1 MEIDAIIFDLGG
13 VFIHID
19 YDATIAEFGR
29 LGFRN
34 PHELYSQKE
43 QAFLFQQYETGKIS
57 TPHFINKLLEF
68 VDSKPSPN
76 QIVRGWNA
84 MLGKIELTSIDV
96 LKSLQGKKRLFML
109 SNTNELHWE
118 IVQRNW
124 NLMDSNSIDSYF
136 EKIYVSHIFGKR
148 KPHVSTFQAVCSC
161 NQLDPS
167 STLFVDD
174 SIQHING
181 AKSVGLQTLHLTNIF
196 ELDSKIRQFI

>member
-19 YDATIAEFGR
+19 YEATIAEFRR

-43 QAFLFQQYETGKIS
+43 QAFLFQHYETGKIS

-109 SNTNELHWE
+109 SNTNEMHWE
-118 IVQRNW
+118 IVQRKW
-124 NLMDSNSIDSYF
+124 NLMDSNPIESYF
-136 EKIYVSHIFGKR
+136 EKIYVSHEFGMR
-148 KPHVSTFQAVCSC
+148 KPHVSTFQAVCLN
-161 NQLDPS
+161 NQLDTS
-167 STLFVDD
+167 STLFIDD
-174 SIQHING
+174 SIQHIDG
-181 AKSVGLQTLHLTNIF
+181 AKEAGLQTLHLTDILQ
-196 ELDSKIRQFI
+196 LDVKMNQFI